1 MPLDESDSHVKVNC
15 VFVGVVFSFSFS
27 FSFSNRL
34 TLLGPRGGEECVAAL
49 AIAVEIIPWSE
60 VDSPGAQVRT
70 NSVLG
75 EGRRE
80 MHTRRARGRNQPVPP
95 IGRSGIQP
103 SMLSIGR

>member
-60 VDSPGAQVRT
+60 VDSPGTQVRT

-75 EGRRE
+75 EERRE
-80 MHTRRARGRNQPVPP
+80 NAYQKGQGMKSTRPAD
-95 IGRSGIQP
+95 
-103 SMLSIGR
+103 

>member
-15 VFVGVVFSFSFS
+15 VFVGVVFS

-60 VDSPGAQVRT
+60 GDSPGAKVRT

-75 EGRRE
+75 KWRRK
-80 MHTRRARGRNQPVPP
+80 MPTRRARG
-95 IGRSGIQP
+95 
-103 SMLSIGR
+103 

>member
-60 VDSPGAQVRT
+60 VDSPGTQVRT
-70 NSVLG
+70 NSVVG
-75 EGRRE
+75 EGRRK
-80 MHTRRARGRNQPVPP
+80 MHTRRARG
-95 IGRSGIQP
+95 
-103 SMLSIGR
+103 